1 MKTDS
6 SNPGDWILF
15 AERDLAG
22 VQLLCQNQVS
32 FELCQSK
39 LAEIVEKTLKAELIR
54 AGWFLEKTHD
64 LQKLA
69 AKLRKRDPEL
79 ADRARELVVSL
90 SEAYF
95 SARYPGFDLERRAQG
110 GAASLR
116 RVNAWEFEVYAKSM
130 RETLASLRG

>member
-6 SNPGDWILF
+6 SNPADWILF

-22 VQLLCQNQVS
+22 VRLLCQNQLS

-39 LAEIVEKTLKAELIR
+39 LAEIVEKILKAELIR

-69 AKLRKRDPEL
+69 SHLRERDPEL

-90 SEAYF
+90 AEAYF
-95 SARYPGFDLERRAQG
+95 SARYPGFDLEEPDWPDLHGKMKQAN
-110 GAASLR
+110 LLLL
-116 RVNAWEFEVYAKSM
+116 EVRS
-130 RETLASLRG
+130 RL